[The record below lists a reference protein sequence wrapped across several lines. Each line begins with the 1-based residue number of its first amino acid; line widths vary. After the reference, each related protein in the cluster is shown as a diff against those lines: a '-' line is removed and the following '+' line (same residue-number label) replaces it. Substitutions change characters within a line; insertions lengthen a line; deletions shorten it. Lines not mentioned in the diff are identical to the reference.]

1 MSHHGSPPNPMDGVP
16 VKISERFKPPPKL
29 VLPQGVVN
37 RLSQYDIGQ
46 VLRDSCY
53 GGELEETVLKR
64 MTEWRAIK
72 QREREERN
80 NRLRLIE
87 QNRLRQ
93 IEAEQKQKLHQISY
107 PNTDELSSAS
117 DDDDGDAGEGNSDP
131 SPTSGSTD
139 RKKAEPEDEEHEE
152 SEEEENDESAPSGSS
167 DERAA
172 KPYDHTE
179 RQLCSILVP
188 TVIREPA
195 PTAADALTPASLTI
209 IPKTTTASAVAV
221 CMSSSSN
228 SNSNSVTTVA
238 TSTASIGCYNNNNN
252 NNYNKINYSDFE
264 NDTSSPFDN
273 MELRT
278 INDLDILAQV
288 LKLNTNLSSPTG
300 AIVPPKEE
308 REAAPTQIKRETDPL
323 PEQQPPPLPPPHH
336 QQQQQQQLPVLQS
349 NSAYSTTPYSAA
361 TQQYSMQHAGF
372 PQSINQYHQP
382 PQTSISGA
390 GVNDYLR
397 TSYASY
403 HQSPQ
408 QYATVGYG
416 AQYDQGSRVSSGYPS
431 STTTAASES
440 LYSMSN
446 YSGPSPY
453 NVPVS
458 QQQTAAVYQ
467 PTAYGYGY
475 NYAPG
480 TIVPST
486 SVAASTATHT
496 YAPTYGYGT
505 ATVPIYHGYQQSSS
519 SSSGCTP
526 TNPSANYNST
536 IGHHDAAVSQEGTGT
551 SGGVSGLRSK
561 SRSVPDILRQLN
573 DEVQDSVAR
582 RTRNNSQTISDRHV
596 SDVQSEEAAVGTD
609 EKRIDYTKYNQLS
622 PAEQN
627 LVKRISS
634 MGFPLERVVW
644 VLQRIGNDDKK
655 VIEHLIPLSELL
667 DVGFEEE
674 KISDALLKFGN
685 NKHKALDYLIS

>member
-1 MSHHGSPPNPMDGVP
+1 MSHHGSPPNQMDGVP

-53 GGELEETVLKR
+53 GGELEDTVLKR
-64 MTEWRAIK
+64 MAEWRAIK

-80 NRLRLIE
+80 NRLRAVE

-117 DDDDGDAGEGNSDP
+117 DDDEDDDGKGNGDP
-131 SPTSGSTD
+131 SPTSGATD
-139 RKKAEPEDEEHEE
+139 RTKAAPADEQEE

-195 PTAADALTPASLTI
+195 PIAADALTPASLTI
-209 IPKTTTASAVAV
+209 IPKTTTATAAAVAV
-221 CMSSSSN
+221 CSSS
-228 SNSNSVTTVA
+228 VATVV
-238 TSTASIGCYNNNNN
+238 TSTASIGCNNNNNN

-300 AIVPPKEE
+300 AVIVPPKEE
-308 REAAPTQIKRETDPL
+308 KEAASTEISRKSNPL
-323 PEQQPPPLPPPHH
+323 PEQQPPR
-336 QQQQQQQLPVLQS
+336 QQQQQQLPALHS
-349 NSAYSTTPYSAA
+349 NSAYTSTPYSAPS
-361 TQQYSMQHAGF
+361 QQYSMQHAGF
-372 PQSINQYHQP
+372 PSTNQYHQP

-397 TSYASY
+397 TSYTSY

-416 AQYDQGSRVSSGYPS
+416 SQYDQARVSSGYAS

-440 LYSMSN
+440 LYSMNN

-458 QQQTAAVYQ
+458 QQAAIYQPTTA

-475 NYAPG
+475 SHNYVAA
-480 TIVPST
+480 TVVPST
-486 SVAASTATHT
+486 SIASGQGQTVAASTATHT
-496 YAPTYGYGT
+496 YAPNYGYST

-526 TNPSANYNST
+526 TNPSANYNT
-536 IGHHDAAVSQEGTGT
+536 TAIGHHAATMVSNEGAAA

-582 RTRNNSQTISDRHV
+582 RTRNNSQTISDRHAPA
-596 SDVQSEEAAVGTD
+596 VQSEEAAVATD

-622 PAEQN
+622 QAEQN

>member
-1 MSHHGSPPNPMDGVP
+1 MSHHGSPPSQMDGVP

-64 MTEWRAIK
+64 MAEWRAIK

-80 NRLRLIE
+80 NRLRLVE
-87 QNRLRQ
+87 QNRIRQ

-117 DDDDGDAGEGNSDP
+117 EDDDDNKNDGEGNGDP
-131 SPTSGSTD
+131 SPTTGGATD
-139 RKKAEPEDEEHEE
+139 RRKTEPEDEQEE

-172 KPYDHTE
+172 QPYDHTE

-195 PTAADALTPASLTI
+195 PIAADTLTPASLTI
-209 IPKTTTASAVAV
+209 IPKTTTATAVAV
-221 CMSSSSN
+221 CMSK
-228 SNSNSVTTVA
+228 SVAMVT
-238 TSTASIGCYNNNNN
+238 TSTASIGCNNNN

-288 LKLNTNLSSPTG
+288 LKLNTNLSSPTTG
-300 AIVPPKEE
+300 PAQET
-308 REAAPTQIKRETDPL
+308 APTQIKREADPL
-323 PEQQPPPLPPPHH
+323 PEQQPPHQ
-336 QQQQQQQLPVLQS
+336 QQQQQQQLPALHS
-349 NSAYSTTPYSAA
+349 NSSYTTTPYSALS
-361 TQQYSMQHAGF
+361 QQYSMQHAGF
-372 PQSINQYHQP
+372 PPTNQYHQP

-397 TSYASY
+397 TSYANY
-403 HQSPQ
+403 HPSPQ
-408 QYATVGYG
+408 QYGYG
-416 AQYDQGSRVSSGYPS
+416 AQYDQAQARISSGYAS

-440 LYSMSN
+440 LYSISN

-458 QQQTAAVYQ
+458 QQAAVYQ
-467 PTAYGYGY
+467 PTTAPTAYGYGY
-475 NYAPG
+475 GHSYAAG
-480 TIVPST
+480 TVVPPT
-486 SVAASTATHT
+486 SITSGQGQTVAASTTTHT
-496 YAPTYGYGT
+496 YAPNYGYGT
-505 ATVPIYHGYQQSSS
+505 VTVPMYQGYQQSSS

-526 TNPSANYNST
+526 TNPSANYNTT
-536 IGHHDAAVSQEGTGT
+536 ITTATMVSNEGTMA

-582 RTRNNSQTISDRHV
+582 RTRNNSQTISDRYAP
-596 SDVQSEEAAVGTD
+596 DVQSEETAAAAASD

-622 PAEQN
+622 QTEQN

>member
-1 MSHHGSPPNPMDGVP
+1 MSHHGSPPSQMDGVP

-37 RLSQYDIGQ
+37 RLSQYDIDQ

-64 MTEWRAIK
+64 MAEWRAIK

-80 NRLRLIE
+80 NRLRLVE

-117 DDDDGDAGEGNSDP
+117 DDDDGDEKVGREVNGEP
-131 SPTSGSTD
+131 CPTSGAND
-139 RKKAEPEDEEHEE
+139 RKKTKPEDEQED

-167 DERAA
+167 DERAV

-195 PTAADALTPASLTI
+195 PIAADALTPASLTI
-209 IPKTTTASAVAV
+209 IPKTTTAPAVAV
-221 CMSSSSN
+221 CMSSN
-228 SNSNSVTTVA
+228 EATVA
-238 TSTASIGCYNNNNN
+238 TSTAFIGCNNNNNN

-300 AIVPPKEE
+300 ATGPPKEE
-308 REAAPTQIKRETDPL
+308 KEVAPTPIKREADPL
-323 PEQQPPPLPPPHH
+323 PEQQPPPPPPSHQHHH
-336 QQQQQQQLPVLQS
+336 QQQLPALHS
-349 NSAYSTTPYSAA
+349 NSAYNSSPYSVP

-372 PQSINQYHQP
+372 PPTNQYHQP

-397 TSYASY
+397 TSYANY

-408 QYATVGYG
+408 PYATIGYG
-416 AQYDQGSRVSSGYPS
+416 SGYAS

-458 QQQTAAVYQ
+458 QQAAAYQ
-467 PTAYGYGY
+467 PVAYGY
-475 NYAPG
+475 NYSHQYAPA
-480 TIVPST
+480 TNVVPST

-496 YAPTYGYGT
+496 YAPNYGYST
-505 ATVPIYHGYQQSSS
+505 ATVPTYHGYQQSSS

-526 TNPSANYNST
+526 TNPSANYHTTST
-536 IGHHDAAVSQEGTGT
+536 TSIGHHDATVSHEGTTT

-573 DEVQDSVAR
+573 DELQDSVAR
-582 RTRNNSQTISDRHV
+582 RTRNNSQTISDRHAP
-596 SDVQSEEAAVGTD
+596 DVQGEEAAVAAD

-622 PAEQN
+622 QAEQN